1 MSFHGLT
8 MESMDPRVKPEDDK
22 QQVSED
28 DQQQVP
34 EDDSNIPQDD
44 KQQSPEDDSN
54 RRFGTT
60 KTEYLV

>member
-1 MSFHGLT
+1 MAPRMSFHGLT

-22 QQVSED
+22 QQV
-28 DQQQVP
+28 P

-44 KQQSPEDDSN
+44 KQQSPEVDSN